1 MYFRNKIQ
9 NYYNYYKINMKLI
22 MNIRFR
28 LINYKNKWIFLL
40 KVLKVYKFKRLLEI
54 NLKLATIL

>member
-28 LINYKNKWIFLL
+28 LINYKNRWIFLL

>member
-22 MNIRFR
+22 MNIRCR
-28 LINYKNKWIFLL
+28 LINYKNKWRFLL